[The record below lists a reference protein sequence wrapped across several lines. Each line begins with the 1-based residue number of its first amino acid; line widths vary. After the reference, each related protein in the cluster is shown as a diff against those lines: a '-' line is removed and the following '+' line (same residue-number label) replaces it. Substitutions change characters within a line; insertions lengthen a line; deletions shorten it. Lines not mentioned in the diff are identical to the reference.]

1 MITFSEV
8 QEQCRNQYGSE
19 GAKRQPYLW
28 LEWRVMLSSQAG
40 APAPGAHL
48 PGQVD
53 RGCGDRVSPGG
64 ERGATGW
71 KGQGLQ
77 DAEGLLG
84 EEDREPGQTIKS
96 AVVQ

>member
-1 MITFSEV
+1 
-8 QEQCRNQYGSE
+8 
-19 GAKRQPYLW
+19 
-28 LEWRVMLSSQAG
+28 MLSSQAG

-48 PGQVD
+48 PGQAD

-96 AVVQ
+96 AVVQQGKDGKDADKMH